1 MLCGINQNLHFGNV
15 DINPD
20 SKALDNIQK
29 KMSNQCHF
37 IVPTLHILFDQFV
50 NYVLQEYFSE
60 FHLNFLKDAISS
72 LHNDI
77 IKHKTKWSKYY

>member
-1 MLCGINQNLHFGNV
+1 MFW
-15 DINPD
+15 
-20 SKALDNIQK
+20 LDNIQK

-72 LHNDI
+72 LHIADANAAHNRDCAAI
-77 IKHKTKWSKYY
+77 A